1 MSYLYPRMCV
11 IMFFRLT
18 IIWLYTYCLC
28 CQHKLPTTVF
38 IHTYSTKYS
47 FIIVYNILANKK
59 EEVYRQ
65 EECYHL
71 PSYTQKPERSIASR
85 CRCFTDGSC
94 HRRWGK
100 SGWFFTASQSS
111 HCAENRNNFLC
122 VNCSLFIRLG
132 GLALELKQQLLVCY

>member
-100 SGWFFTASQSS
+100 
-111 HCAENRNNFLC
+111 
-122 VNCSLFIRLG
+122 G
-132 GLALELKQQLLVCY
+132 GCLPQMQDNSYGFYCKPEFPLHWKSKQLLACKLQLVCWTK